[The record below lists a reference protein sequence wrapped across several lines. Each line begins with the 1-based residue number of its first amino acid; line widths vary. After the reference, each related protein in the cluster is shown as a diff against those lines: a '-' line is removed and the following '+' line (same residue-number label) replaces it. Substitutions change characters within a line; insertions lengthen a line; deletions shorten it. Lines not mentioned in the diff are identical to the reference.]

1 MGVLQTELLRREKSS
16 YAQEVKSEGKELKF
30 ADMRFEHFERRRQ
43 ELLQQA
49 KRQRR
54 QNIMRARRLQLE
66 TSKALPVIEED
77 SAQPGQAVGKELSS
91 DSKIAAE
98 EHVESS
104 LVRNER
110 LRVQRIE
117 AIERKRIEQQLAFA
131 LDSKETVSELQE
143 KLHQKEVIRE
153 VSKIHKV
160 CCVLAYSVCQ
170 HWLTRAQVNSLVKVQ
185 VASQIEFLLRHKAA
199 AAKNESLRLEVIA
212 HAKERKEAAMKRLE
226 QLEIERAQKEAEQ
239 HQRFEEQHKRMQL
252 VRQNREEQD
261 RLAREHTQ
269 KRMDVHSQRY
279 TAVQEERAKE
289 LEEAAEVHRLKEE
302 GKRFA
307 EERTKRIQEYNK
319 QCLINKIEH
328 EKQRLEKMNEEVDAI
343 KRRRSEEQKRM
354 NLDKKKL
361 QAAMND
367 FMRTGIWKKPEGV
380 EMSTIPES
388 MLLFFGLSATDPF
401 APFSQSFVFFRL

>member
-77 SAQPGQAVGKELSS
+77 GAQPGQAVGKELSS
-91 DSKIAAE
+91 DSKNAAE
-98 EHVESS
+98 DHVESS

-131 LDSKETVSELQE
+131 LDSKETVAELQE

-160 CCVLAYSVCQ
+160 CCVLAYSVCEY
-170 HWLTRAQVNSLVKVQ
+170 WLMRA
-185 VASQIEFLLRHKAA
+185 
-199 AAKNESLRLEVIA
+199 
-212 HAKERKEAAMKRLE
+212 
-226 QLEIERAQKEAEQ
+226 
-239 HQRFEEQHKRMQL
+239 
-252 VRQNREEQD
+252 
-261 RLAREHTQ
+261 
-269 KRMDVHSQRY
+269 
-279 TAVQEERAKE
+279 
-289 LEEAAEVHRLKEE
+289 
-302 GKRFA
+302 
-307 EERTKRIQEYNK
+307 
-319 QCLINKIEH
+319 
-328 EKQRLEKMNEEVDAI
+328 
-343 KRRRSEEQKRM
+343 
-354 NLDKKKL
+354 
-361 QAAMND
+361 
-367 FMRTGIWKKPEGV
+367 
-380 EMSTIPES
+380 
-388 MLLFFGLSATDPF
+388 
-401 APFSQSFVFFRL
+401 